1 MGFGWLDRGG
11 SEQGLQLPYA
21 PMAVPSHCNLWMCE
35 ALDAHTWGW
44 GWGGGAEGKQVP
56 PNRYNR
62 LKLESTRMT
71 PVSKMLL
78 SVLCPPVCFVYSF
91 FL

>member
-1 MGFGWLDRGG
+1 MLTRQEWD
-11 SEQGLQLPYA
+11 SAGLTEAAASRVCSSHMLPWQCHLI
-21 PMAVPSHCNLWMCE
+21 VICGCVRLWMPIP
-35 ALDAHTWGW
+35 G
-44 GWGGGAEGKQVP
+44 GGGGAEGKQVP

-78 SVLCPPVCFVYSF
+78 SVLCPPVCFV
-91 FL
+91 

>member
-1 MGFGWLDRGG
+1 MGFVWLDRGG
-11 SEQGLQLPYA
+11 REQGLQLPYA
-21 PMAVPSHCNLWMCE
+21 PMAVPSHCNLRMCE
-35 ALDAHTWGW
+35 ALDAHTS
-44 GWGGGAEGKQVP
+44 GAEGKQVP

-62 LKLESTRMT
+62 SKLESTRMT

-78 SVLCPPVCFVYSF
+78 AVLCPPVCLAYSF